1 PRPEFYRR
9 MSRAWL
15 AWSPEGFSWE
25 CFRTG
30 EAAQCLTVPVVNH
43 PTVERHRPL
52 LQGQHLIQY
61 DIEDDGL
68 VRAVEAA
75 LADKAWL
82 KQMAFAARDHVK
94 PPLMLRPMASH
105 IIETGLS
112 FRKSGA

>member
-1 PRPEFYRR
+1 

-25 CFRTG
+25 CYRTG

-68 VRAVEAA
+68 GRAVEAA
-75 LADKAWL
+75 LADKERL
-82 KQMAFAARDHVK
+82 KQMALAAREHVK
-94 PPLMLRPMASH
+94 THHTLRALAGH

-112 FRKSGA
+112 FKKSGG